1 MNNEKPQ
8 ETLCCGECA
17 FSHELPGYSS
27 IWCEQLNVWTAR
39 QARNCGGG
47 ARRPDS
53 VAVAVTPEGYRITIT
68 LGGSKSTE
76 EWKRENGRCIR
87 VAGDIEDDN
96 LPEPLQ
102 FALLCLASE
111 AGHVANALCELE
123 KIAVLAAQT
132 PPDAA

>member
-1 MNNEKPQ
+1 MKNKETQ

-17 FSHELPGYSS
+17 FSHELQGYPP
-27 IWCEQLNVWTAR
+27 IWCEHLKVWTAR
-39 QARNCGGG
+39 QSRNCGGG
-47 ARRPDS
+47 VRKPDK
-53 VAVAVTPEGYRITIT
+53 VDVTITPDGYRIVVT
-68 LGGSKSTE
+68 LGGSKSAE
-76 EWKRENGRCIR
+76 EWKRSYTHCDR
-87 VAGDIEDDN
+87 VYGDFEDDN